1 MFICAHPWF
10 QKKPTEANE
19 QQHEPKPA
27 ANALPLTTP
36 ERHRSGGTSPARS
49 LRRLLKSQPWDDE
62 MMAGRMLLIF
72 YRDIDPT
79 YNCTSLLRSGFLVHS
94 KEFIASWKP

>member
-1 MFICAHPWF
+1 
-10 QKKPTEANE
+10 
-19 QQHEPKPA
+19 
-27 ANALPLTTP
+27 
-36 ERHRSGGTSPARS
+36 
-49 LRRLLKSQPWDDE
+49 